1 MRVERFLDN
10 IDYVREKLSRPD
22 QVAQLAEEA
31 SELCHA
37 ALKLERVL
45 RGTNPTPVL
54 EGDALLKVVDKT
66 ADVMNVLEVLGI
78 EESYRARIVLEQ
90 FEKMDRWVERI
101 KEREAKV

>member
-1 MRVERFLDN
+1 MSVERFLDN

-54 EGDALLKVVDKT
+54 EWDALLKVVDET
-66 ADVMNVLEVLGI
+66 ADVFNAIEVLGI
-78 EESYRARIVLEQ
+78 EENFRGRIVVEQ

>member
-1 MRVERFLDN
+1 MSVEKFMDN

-45 RGTNPTPVL
+45 RGTNPTPVT
-54 EGDALLKVVDKT
+54 EPEALLKVVDET
-66 ADVMNVLEVLGI
+66 ADVLNALEVLGI
-78 EESYRARIVLEQ
+78 ECEYAIRIKMER
-90 FEKMDRWVERI
+90 FEKMDRWVERLQ
-101 KEREAKV
+101 KKDGTA